1 MDIRWVCCQRR
12 FATRYDH
19 RLDFIKQDDGGNVI
33 IDNRRDMFRQEIG
46 DPPLTLTVF
55 GTHQAVRIY
64 LDQAGLLLRRQWRQL
79 LSEATREGCF
89 AGTGRPIEERKSM
102 QSCCFEEQAAPKLET
117 ERRRSEQSV
126 LDRLFYDDGIPEMLI
141 ISVGHEAVCY
151 DDVGYIHFA
160 KSLCTKEK
168 LLCNRKLCKYNFPVK
183 SRAKASKKKPAP
195 DLQADTRNTVP
206 AIGAVLRR
214 AREHNELSLRE
225 VERRTGRSSAYLSQ
239 VERGL
244 IRQPDP
250 VVLLELAEMY
260 RLDFLTLAR
269 WAGWASDAESPHD
282 SANSATYL
290 VRQILELDD
299 EQRAHLMSYI
309 QELTRK
315 ART

>member
-1 MDIRWVCCQRR
+1 M
-12 FATRYDH
+12 
-19 RLDFIKQDDGGNVI
+19 
-33 IDNRRDMFRQEIG
+33 
-46 DPPLTLTVF
+46 
-55 GTHQAVRIY
+55 
-64 LDQAGLLLRRQWRQL
+64 
-79 LSEATREGCF
+79 
-89 AGTGRPIEERKSM
+89 
-102 QSCCFEEQAAPKLET
+102 
-117 ERRRSEQSV
+117 
-126 LDRLFYDDGIPEMLI
+126 
-141 ISVGHEAVCY
+141 
-151 DDVGYIHFA
+151 
-160 KSLCTKEK
+160 
-168 LLCNRKLCKYNFPVK
+168 K
-183 SRAKASKKKPAP
+183 SRVKASKEKPAAE
-195 DLQADTRNTVP
+195 LRAETRNTVP

-269 WAGWASDAESPHD
+269 WAGWASDAESPTE
-282 SANSATYL
+282 SANSATRL

-315 ART
+315 SRT

>member
-1 MDIRWVCCQRR
+1 M
-12 FATRYDH
+12 
-19 RLDFIKQDDGGNVI
+19 
-33 IDNRRDMFRQEIG
+33 
-46 DPPLTLTVF
+46 
-55 GTHQAVRIY
+55 
-64 LDQAGLLLRRQWRQL
+64 
-79 LSEATREGCF
+79 
-89 AGTGRPIEERKSM
+89 
-102 QSCCFEEQAAPKLET
+102 
-117 ERRRSEQSV
+117 
-126 LDRLFYDDGIPEMLI
+126 
-141 ISVGHEAVCY
+141 
-151 DDVGYIHFA
+151 
-160 KSLCTKEK
+160 
-168 LLCNRKLCKYNFPVK
+168 K
-183 SRAKASKKKPAP
+183 SRAKASKEKPAAE
-195 DLQADTRNTVP
+195 LRAETRNTVP

-269 WAGWASDAESPHD
+269 WAGWASDAESPNE
-282 SANSATYL
+282 SANSATRL

-315 ART
+315 TRT

>member
-1 MDIRWVCCQRR
+1 M
-12 FATRYDH
+12 
-19 RLDFIKQDDGGNVI
+19 
-33 IDNRRDMFRQEIG
+33 
-46 DPPLTLTVF
+46 
-55 GTHQAVRIY
+55 
-64 LDQAGLLLRRQWRQL
+64 
-79 LSEATREGCF
+79 
-89 AGTGRPIEERKSM
+89 
-102 QSCCFEEQAAPKLET
+102 
-117 ERRRSEQSV
+117 
-126 LDRLFYDDGIPEMLI
+126 
-141 ISVGHEAVCY
+141 
-151 DDVGYIHFA
+151 
-160 KSLCTKEK
+160 
-168 LLCNRKLCKYNFPVK
+168 K
-183 SRAKASKKKPAP
+183 SRAKASKEKPAP
-195 DLQADTRNTVP
+195 ELQADIRSTVP

-214 AREHNELSLRE
+214 AREHYELSLRE

-269 WAGWASDAESPHD
+269 WAGWASDAESTND
-282 SANSATYL
+282 SANSATHL

>member
-1 MDIRWVCCQRR
+1 
-12 FATRYDH
+12 
-19 RLDFIKQDDGGNVI
+19 
-33 IDNRRDMFRQEIG
+33 
-46 DPPLTLTVF
+46 
-55 GTHQAVRIY
+55 
-64 LDQAGLLLRRQWRQL
+64 
-79 LSEATREGCF
+79 
-89 AGTGRPIEERKSM
+89 M
-102 QSCCFEEQAAPKLET
+102 QSGCLKRQTGPKLEA

-126 LDRLFYDDGIPEMLI
+126 LDRLLNDDGIPEMFI

-151 DDVGYIHFA
+151 DDVGNVHFA
-160 KSLCTKEK
+160 KFLCTKGKVLCK
-168 LLCNRKLCKYNFPVK
+168 LKLCKYNFPVK
-183 SRAKASKKKPAP
+183 SRAKALKDKPAP
-195 DLQADTRNTVP
+195 ELQADTRNTVP

-269 WAGWASDAESPHD
+269 WAGWASDSETSNESV
-282 SANSATYL
+282 NSATYL

-299 EQRAHLMSYI
+299 EQRAHVMTYI
-309 QELTRK
+309 QDLMRK